1 MESNSTIYEFNTK
14 DDLVFD
20 KGKWKIKHK
29 STKIIQNTYIIL
41 LSFIEF
47 NKNKSYDIELSHP
60 IENTIK
66 QQFKSLKNTSFEVR
80 INKVILNFDM
90 SQTLIIEINNKNF
103 NCYQCQ
109 SHKIQYTYFNDEIKS
124 FCSDKC
130 LNIFLGPKRPRDGDD
145 NENDEPESKK
155 IKIIPSIDILFI
167 GVDHAELEDLL
178 YDNLMG
184 ALNNFSELFNNDKIL
199 FKQRNNTYKITHRK
213 GFLIFWESAHI
224 GTKTIDISNLNGKD
238 SLSWKIPAESESL
251 AGFQVLETAF
261 YLFLFPLNFNNEKKP
276 EPLLENQNNE
286 KAINIQK
293 RLLSRHGANLNMIN
307 IKKFGLINPA
317 AMFIGITQVIKEFY
331 DVIRLNGENNLSYLE
346 IIIPDRNQ
354 CQNLINK
361 IRDIIFLIQET
372 ELNKSVVQ
380 TELINQINER
390 IHRDRWDYRAPTKI
404 SSEDQMVYKNL
415 LIQSKENIF
424 KNDNFDWLWRII
436 LSTGDF
442 SSYYNIIKKFVLE
455 TWTIIASHV
464 NTELFKFEEY
474 DDLNIKLNE
483 NNNYD
488 IKTIDNNYFL
498 SIFENLKKDLSID
511 IPTLIYYQTILLYS
525 DGLLLS
531 DTKIQK
537 ISPFLQL
544 RNIIFF
550 QNMINICLT
559 TNIKRCIT
567 LSGSGHEQHF
577 RKILDNQ
584 TKINYNMESYNL
596 QDLKSYKF
604 FSNQKDLGF
613 SWTTSVF
620 FYSLR
625 HKILLYFMYEK
636 IDQWLW
642 KTEQIKISFEDSND
656 FMMENDVFIDDN
668 TLINYLSG
676 KRLKLQ
682 MFSNLIEYFKRNRPD
697 DDIKFKHIHYY
708 IIGLYIY
715 SIIYDISPDYIM
727 INNYYN
733 DYVLVNSD
741 ISNQFLSYLNHFS
754 ENNNIVYS
762 DIKDMFIDRRIIGE
776 NIKFK
781 NFNQDDKSH
790 DNIFDL
796 YLINI

>member
-1 MESNSTIYEFNTK
+1 MESNSIIYEFNTK

-29 STKIIQNTYIIL
+29 STKMIQNTYSIL

-47 NKNKSYDIELSHP
+47 NNKPYDIELSCS
-60 IENTIK
+60 IDNTVE
-66 QQFKSLKNTSFEVR
+66 QQFKTLKNTSFEVR

-90 SQTLIIEINNKNF
+90 SQILIIEIKNKDF
-103 NCYQCQ
+103 RCYECQ
-109 SHKIQYTYFNDEIKS
+109 SYKIQYTYFNNHTKS
-124 FCSDKC
+124 FCSQKC
-130 LNIFLGPKRPRDGDD
+130 LNLFFGPKREREDDG
-145 NENDEPESKK
+145 ENEPEAKK
-155 IKIIPSIDILFI
+155 IKIVPSIDILFI
-167 GVDHAELEDLL
+167 GVDHSHLEDLL
-178 YDNLMG
+178 HDNLMG
-184 ALNNFSELFNNDKIL
+184 SLNNFSEIFNNDKIL
-199 FKQRNNTYKITHRK
+199 LKQRNNTYKITNRK
-213 GFLIFWESAHI
+213 GFLIFWESVHI
-224 GTKTIDISNLNGKD
+224 GKKTIDISNLNGKD

-251 AGFQVLETAF
+251 AGFQLLETAF
-261 YLFLFPLNFNNEKKP
+261 YLFLFPLNFNNERKP

-286 KAINIQK
+286 KAVNIQK
-293 RLLSRHGANLNMIN
+293 RLLSRHGTNLNMIN
-307 IKKFGLINPA
+307 IKKFGLINPSA
-317 AMFIGITQVIKEFY
+317 LFIGIQVIKEFY
-331 DVIRLNGENNLSYLE
+331 NVIRLNGENNLNYLE
-346 IIIPDRNQ
+346 IIIPDTKQ

-361 IRDIIFLIQET
+361 IRDIMFLIQET
-372 ELNKSVVQ
+372 ELTKPVVYM
-380 TELINQINER
+380 ELVKQINER
-390 IHRDRWDYRAPTKI
+390 IHEDRGEKLLNRSKI
-404 SSEDQMVYKNL
+404 SNEDQMVYKNL
-415 LIQSKENIF
+415 LIKTKENIF
-424 KNDNFDWLWRII
+424 KNDNLDWLWRII

-464 NTELFKFEEY
+464 NTELVKLEEY

-483 NNNYD
+483 NNKYN

-537 ISPFLQL
+537 VSPFLQL

-567 LSGSGHEQHF
+567 LSGSGHEKHF
-577 RKILDNQ
+577 RQILDNQ

-596 QDLKSYKF
+596 DLKTYKF
-604 FSNQKDLGF
+604 FNNVKDLGIEY
-613 SWTTSVF
+613 TT
-620 FYSLR
+620 YSFL
-625 HKILLYFMYEK
+625 HELDKKIALYIMYEK

-642 KTEQIKISFEDSND
+642 KTEQIKISFEESKD
-656 FMMENDVFIDDN
+656 FMMENDKLIDEN

-682 MFSNLIEYFKRNRPD
+682 MFSNLIDYFKTQRPEN
-697 DDIKFKHIHYY
+697 DIKFKNIYYY

-715 SIIYDISPDYIM
+715 SLIYDISPDYIM
-727 INNYYN
+727 INDYYN
-733 DYVLVNSD
+733 DYVLINSD
-741 ISNQFLSYLNHFS
+741 ISNQFLSFLNHFS
-754 ENNNIVYS
+754 ENKRIVYS

-781 NFNQDDKSH
+781 KYNPNDKSL

-796 YLINI
+796 FLINI